1 MTTYLMFG
9 KYSSEALKGINSKRT
24 GEVHRLINQNG
35 GEIVAQYT
43 LLGED
48 DLLFII
54 NFPSVEEVI
63 KSSVALSKLTGISF
77 HSVPAITVEQ
87 FDKII

>member
-1 MTTYLMFG
+1 M
-9 KYSSEALKGINSKRT
+9 E
-24 GEVHRLINQNG
+24 

-54 NFPSVEEVI
+54 NFPSVDDVI
-63 KSSVALSKLTGISF
+63 KTSVALNKLTGISF
-77 HSVPAITVEQ
+77 HSVPAVPVEQ
-87 FDKII
+87 FDKIIE